1 MPLSDLA
8 TNYQWRSQTSQ
19 PRSTLTQ
26 LIIKRKIVLNG
37 GRPWIQLCSHCGCAT
52 WWWRCEN
59 PALQASKVTSTAN
72 WGASTYPH
80 IASAR
85 EIFRTSSLFQDFYK
99 PNLFLYFSG
108 LFKTLQK
115 PWKPCILTVKSR
127 VLRKSMF
134 KKLQNHSRFWEKL
147 KQKSWHSILT
157 VIHSPQSD
165 YLAKIVKAHQ

>member
-1 MPLSDLA
+1 MHSSDLA

-19 PRSTLTQ
+19 PGSTLTQ
-26 LIIKRKIVLNG
+26 LIIKRKIVFNG
-37 GRPWIQLCSHCGCAT
+37 GRPWIQLRSHSGRAT

-72 WGASTYPH
+72 WGASTYTR

-85 EIFRTSSLFQDFYK
+85 EIFRTSSRFQDIYK

-115 PWKPCILTVKSR
+115 LWKPCILTVKST
-127 VLRKSMF
+127 VLRKSLF
-134 KKLQNHSRFWEKL
+134 KKRQNHSRFWENL
-147 KQKSWHSILT
+147 KQKSWRSILI
-157 VIHSPQSD
+157 VIYSPPKW
-165 YLAKIVKAHQ
+165 LAG